1 MLTLIRICRLISDS
15 ATNSLPFP
23 QSFLVCSLFLIN
35 VTYLLRRDARNKK
48 LVESRV
54 RVPIMSTQL
63 EFALVIVTAWAQPM

>member
-35 VTYLLRRDARNKK
+35 VTYLLWRDARNKK